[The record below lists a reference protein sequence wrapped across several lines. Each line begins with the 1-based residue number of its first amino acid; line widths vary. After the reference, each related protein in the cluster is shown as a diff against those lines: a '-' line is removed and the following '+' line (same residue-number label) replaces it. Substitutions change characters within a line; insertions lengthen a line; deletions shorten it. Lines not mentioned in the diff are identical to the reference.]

1 MDIIRKGNRKGL
13 DVDYEVKATNPE
25 DVDSLHKSLLK
36 DGLIFLYST
45 GGHPYSKPESNTV
58 LHYIDNDLVL
68 YDFAILFTKQPPKPK
83 KLHKSKLDK
92 MYETAQK
99 NPSFKRKLAKLMR
112 FHMFLYAINEHLKA
126 YNHLQYGLL
135 PLLKKALPDEKE
147 YTSESIE
154 KVYAEHWKEMISI
167 HEKYQH
173 D

>member
-1 MDIIRKGNRKGL
+1 MEISRKGNKKGL
-13 DVDYEVKATNPE
+13 DIDYEVKASDPD
-25 DVDSLHKSLLK
+25 DVDALHKSLLK
-36 DGLIFLYST
+36 DGLIFLYAT

-58 LHYIDNDLVL
+58 LHYIDKQLNL

-83 KLHKSKLDK
+83 KLHKSKLDD
-92 MYETAQK
+92 MYETAHK
-99 NPSFKRKLAKLMR
+99 NSTFKRKLAKLMK

-147 YTSESIE
+147 YTSHSIQ
-154 KVYAEHWKEMISI
+154 KAYADHWQTMLSI

-173 D
+173 E